1 MNHQRFFLSSFLY
14 GILDKQ
20 FFWLAQVNIFSLHHA
35 ALQNFKNAFLAH
47 CPSVL
52 TSSICFAQEMGSW
65 VVLVTTEG
73 LTLLALLGCN
83 QQAPPGAAPL
93 WAVRKAAAPAHLTIQ
108 PRNRT
113 KYQIGSQCFVSRSLN
128 CATSGT
134 FLSHLH
140 PMLPL
145 EWMASQRHLW
155 VTIQL
160 GKGGTPWIKGW
171 KLQQKQRQNMV
182 NLNTFS
188 VILLWPRPLL
198 QVQVTTE
205 QQWKKEGMF
214 SFFLSYMNL

>member
-1 MNHQRFFLSSFLY
+1 MLCTGNGFLS
-14 GILDKQ
+14 GPGDH
-20 FFWLAQVNIFSLHHA
+20 WRVNPSCSPGMQPTGSPRGCSSL
-35 ALQNFKNAFLAH
+35 
-47 CPSVL
+47 
-52 TSSICFAQEMGSW
+52 SSKEGS
-65 VVLVTTEG
+65 
-73 LTLLALLGCN
+73 CSC
-83 QQAPPGAAPL
+83 
-93 WAVRKAAAPAHLTIQ
+93 HLTIQ
-108 PRNRT
+108 QRNRT